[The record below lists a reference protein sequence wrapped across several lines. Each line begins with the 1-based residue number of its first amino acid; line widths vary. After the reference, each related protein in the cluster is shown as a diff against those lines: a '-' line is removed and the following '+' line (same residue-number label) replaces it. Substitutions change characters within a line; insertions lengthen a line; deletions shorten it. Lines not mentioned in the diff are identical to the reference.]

1 METLQGKG
9 LSTQKSSWAEETSLD
24 ETLLPGW
31 PIPLCQQGCH
41 FATVIRMRKFSDSPQ
56 IGSPRF
62 IRVETRTVGVLISEN
77 CQPYGPHRG
86 VSYMRFYFLLCVP
99 FDGFGI
105 NGGGRK

>member
-1 METLQGKG
+1 
-9 LSTQKSSWAEETSLD
+9 
-24 ETLLPGW
+24 
-31 PIPLCQQGCH
+31 
-41 FATVIRMRKFSDSPQ
+41 MRKFSDSPQ

-105 NGGGRK
+105 NGGDRK